1 MPLQRTKPYVSIV
14 ICTYNRA
21 ELLRATLD
29 SLLRLSSLDR
39 SETIVVDNASTDST
53 RQVADAFLGA
63 NAGAIRARCVT
74 ERKQGLSAARN
85 AGIRAASGDIVA
97 FLDDDAI
104 PGAAWLRTI
113 AETFEARPDVAAMGG
128 PIRPMFESGRPDW
141 LIKPFE
147 PPYTIVD
154 LGSGIKPYPPHWH
167 PFGANMA
174 IRRSALERHP
184 FPESLGRKGN
194 LLLSGEETWLFEQ
207 LKRQGRTVLYH
218 PEMEVDHFIPASR
231 LTVEW
236 IMKRYYYQGVT
247 NGSLRGKLAAYGLA
261 AAKAAYLL
269 ADSLFARSEGRKL
282 LIACR
287 RENIRGT
294 LDTVRGRAAGH

>member
-1 MPLQRTKPYVSIV
+1 MSLQRTKPFVSIV

-29 SLLRLSSLDR
+29 SLLRLSSLDC
-39 SETIVVDNASTDST
+39 SETIVVDNASTDAT
-53 RQVADAFLGA
+53 RSVAEAFIGA
-63 NAGAIRARCVT
+63 NVGTIRARYVN
-74 ERKQGLSAARN
+74 ERRQGLSAARN
-85 AGIRAASGDIVA
+85 AGIRAACGDIVA

-113 AETFEARPDVAAMGG
+113 AETFAARPDVAAIGG

-154 LGSGIKPYPPHWH
+154 LGDGIKPYPPHGH

-174 IRRSALERHP
+174 IRRAALERLP

-194 LLLSGEETWLFEQ
+194 VLLSGEETWLFGQ
-207 LKRQGRTVLYH
+207 LRRQGRTVLYH
-218 PEMEVDHFIPASR
+218 PDMEVDHFIPAAR
-231 LTVEW
+231 LTEAW

-247 NGSLRGKLAAYGLA
+247 NGNLRGKLSAYGLA

-294 LDTVRGRAAGH
+294 LDTVRGRVAGH